1 MMNMKRECLLLL
13 TMGLGLC
20 GFAVSQQNPL
30 LASGAQEKEVQPGA
44 AGGQEQLFSN
54 TRRQPAAQTDI
65 VSLVGLTMNELWT
78 EYTAPQSVAAVRGKA
93 PWQDD
98 VALYYKGLTLYIAQN
113 RVWQIAVNEAFK
125 IKTGDRREVVLLT
138 MGDPVEAGTGF
149 LAYAIN
155 DRPWPVRVRFGL
167 NAAGRVVNIFIY
179 RSDF

>member
-1 MMNMKRECLLLL
+1 MKRKYILLFF
-13 TMGLGLC
+13 TLGLIFC
-20 GFAVSQQNPL
+20 GSGFAQQNPL
-30 LASGAQEKEVQPGA
+30 LASGEQEKGAQPGA

-78 EYTAPQSVAAVRGKA
+78 EYAAPQSVAAVRGKA

-113 RVWQIAVNEAFK
+113 RVWQIAVSEAFK

-138 MGDPVEAGTGF
+138 MGDPVEAGSNF
-149 LAYAIN
+149 LTYSIN

-167 NAAGRVVNIFIY
+167 NAAGRVANIFIY